1 MNIHLKL
8 NISFLACTEVEL
20 HDSPVRIVLN
30 GENICPTVTL
40 TLVQQCLYRDLSK
53 IFSYTTTY
61 KNFMSIE

>member
-40 TLVQQCLYRDLSK
+40 TQQCRP
-53 IFSYTTTY
+53 T
-61 KNFMSIE
+61 MSISRFVQDIFIYYNT